1 MLQSMGSQRVGH
13 DLATEQQQ
21 IYFYETNY
29 SKPPNPNGLKQ
40 QISVSLSL
48 WVSFGRQFSFAFLQI
63 LVSILFQ
70 TIFERMYSKEPRKT
84 ESFLVA
90 QAIKR
95 LPAMSETAC
104 YVRDPGSIPGSG
116 RSPGGGNGNFTF
128 LAWRI
133 PWTEKPSRLQSMG
146 RK

>member
-29 SKPPNPNGLKQ
+29 SKPPNLNGLKQ

-48 WVSFGRQFSFAFLQI
+48 WVSFGRQFSFAFLQH

-90 QAIKR
+90 QAIKS
-95 LPAMSETAC
+95 LPAMSETQ
-104 YVRDPGSIPGSG
+104 VQSLGQEDPLEEEMETSLFLPGESHG
-116 RSPGGGNGNFTF
+116 QRS
-128 LAWRI
+128 LAGYNLWVAN
-133 PWTEKPSRLQSMG
+133 SRTHD
-146 RK
+146 